1 MITEQQV
8 VSQLRAAASAAGS
21 QRAYAESIG
30 VSEAYLSD
38 VLAGRRAP
46 GPKVL
51 AALGLE
57 AVILYQSAGGNADY
71 STTTPPADRH

>member
-1 MITEQQV
+1 MLTEQQV
-8 VSQLRAAASAAGS
+8 ISQLRAAASAAGS

-38 VLAGRRAP
+38 VLASRRTP

-57 AVILYQSAGGNADY
+57 AVVLYQSAGGADY

>member
-1 MITEQQV
+1 MLTEQQV
-8 VSQLRAAASAAGS
+8 ISQLRAAASQAGS
-21 QRAYAESIG
+21 QRAYAETIG

-38 VLAGRRAP
+38 VLAGRRTP

-51 AALGLE
+51 TALGLE
-57 AVILYQSAGGNADY
+57 AVVLFRSAGESDY